1 MRFCNLCSVVA
12 LALGSAV
19 AYGQVQHA
27 DEKTPE
33 MKKSAQTLDGKTMYE
48 WMKVLKETQDP
59 GVKVRAVHALQ
70 AYGKEAR
77 EVAKAIIEALKNPDA
92 SVRVNAAI
100 AIGFIGL
107 DVKDLRDGID
117 GLSHLV
123 LHDGQGIVRYQAA
136 RALGRLGPDSAPAIP
151 ALVSR
156 IGDQTASEIRG
167 AVAYALGSA
176 GFDREKGPDPRAV
189 HALLSVLRD
198 RCHDV
203 RMEALFS
210 LIVLGPPAQ
219 ASDKLRERQTLE
231 SLTHDKSKDGKIVDI
246 WARVAIMRLDK
257 VSSKHLTPIA
267 TLLKDPD
274 MRVRMNAARAF
285 AIMGKDA
292 KANVRD
298 LGYALDDKEPDVVIW
313 VCIALGEM
321 HDAGQEVLPKLES
334 LKDHQDPRVKQAAAE
349 AIEKIKEKARS

>member
-1 MRFCNLCSVVA
+1 MRFCNLSLVVA

-19 AYGQVQHA
+19 AYAQVQHA
-27 DEKTPE
+27 EDKTPE

-48 WMKVLKETQDP
+48 WMKVLKETKDP
-59 GVKVRAVHALQ
+59 GVKVRATHALQ

-77 EVAKAIIEALKNPDA
+77 EVARAIIETLKNKDA

-100 AIGFIGL
+100 AVGFIGL
-107 DVKDLRDGID
+107 DAKDLKDGID
-117 GLSHLV
+117 GLIYL
-123 LHDGQGIVRYQAA
+123 LTYDNQGIVRYQAA

-151 ALVSR
+151 ALVSNANNR
-156 IGDQTASEIRG
+156 TASEIRG

-176 GFDREKGPDPRAV
+176 GWDREKGPDPRAI
-189 HALLSVLRD
+189 HALLSVLND
-198 RCHDV
+198 ESHDV

-219 ASDKLRERQTLE
+219 ATDKAQERRALE
-231 SLTHDKSKDGKIVDI
+231 MLTHDKSKDGKVVEI
-246 WARVAIMRLDK
+246 WARVGIMRLDK
-257 VSSKHLTPIA
+257 VSPHHLAPIA
-267 TLLKDPD
+267 KFLRDPD

-292 KANVRD
+292 KAHVRD
-298 LGYALDDKEPDVVIW
+298 LGYALEDKEPDVVIW

-321 HDAGQEVLPKLES
+321 RDAGQEALPKLES
-334 LKDHQDPRVKQAAAE
+334 LNEHQDPRVKQAAAE
-349 AIEKIKEKARS
+349 AIGKIKAKASN